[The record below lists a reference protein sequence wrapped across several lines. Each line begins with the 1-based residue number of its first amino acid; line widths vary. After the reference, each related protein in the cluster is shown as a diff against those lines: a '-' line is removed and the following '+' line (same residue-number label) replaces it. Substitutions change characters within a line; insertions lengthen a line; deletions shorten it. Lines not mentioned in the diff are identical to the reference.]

1 MLALGL
7 ARDLLRNVGVES
19 PVAVFSLSVITGS
32 GVQSAGSGLRA
43 NRSDN
48 NRSTPQFLWQA
59 TTNRDKVNKKTPSK
73 PYPATQQINEFKA
86 AILSLCDSLDQEIYP
101 LSQETSERATYAKML
116 ARRGRGRVP
125 KKEQADLVFHLKGQG
140 KTVSEI
146 VKETGIPETTVR
158 RHYGP
163 IKK

>member
-1 MLALGL
+1 M
-7 ARDLLRNVGVES
+7 
-19 PVAVFSLSVITGS
+19 
-32 GVQSAGSGLRA
+32 
-43 NRSDN
+43 
-48 NRSTPQFLWQA
+48 
-59 TTNRDKVNKKTPSK
+59 KKKAAAAK
-73 PYPATQQINEFKA
+73 PNPATQQINEFKA

-116 ARRGRGRVP
+116 ATRGRGRVP

-163 IKK
+163 IKRSRKSSVHVM